1 MTTSTSPCGKNP
13 ALEEAK
19 NKATELKEKVNGGL
33 DALSDLPNI
42 VAQLRAALEEIN
54 NKPDPNLNLQAELA
68 KLPYL
73 TPDGYRESVKKLRLH
88 FSKTV
93 ENLEKLIEGTPK
105 PPALIAE
112 EKAGSLLQNL
122 KDLAANIQALRE
134 ADTQQI
140 IDSLK
145 DQATSIIGEKTGID
159 LCKDVPN
166 VEVSLPEPAKIGKAK
181 LIEDVLGVYFINGE
195 AQFTIEN
202 GTKNEAGKWINQD
215 GDELIVVLDSS
226 GQPVRDSSGAP
237 VLSTRPA
244 KKPEPPPTP
253 ATNPRPEPKP
263 SSPPAGGFT
272 FTFTK
277 EKFVKAAGPAAA
289 AWYDAALV
297 QFPKFGIT
305 TPERVAAFIGQVR
318 TETGFA
324 STPNRLQENLNYSAA
339 RLVEIFRKYF
349 KTLQDALAFEKKPEK
364 IANVVYANR
373 MLNGPPSS
381 GDGWRYRGRGLKQL
395 TGKDNYT
402 RFSKALY
409 GDDRLVKNPDVVA
422 TDLNVAMASA
432 CWFWKTNNLSAL
444 ADKQDFYKLSVKVN
458 GGTIGIENR
467 LKFSNEALKVLKA

>member
-33 DALSDLPNI
+33 DALSDLPTL

-73 TPDGYRESVKKLRLH
+73 TPNGYRESVKKLRLH

-93 ENLEKLIEGTPK
+93 ENLEELIEGTPK

-112 EKAGSLLQNL
+112 EKAGSLLKNL
-122 KDLAANIQALRE
+122 KDLAANVQALRE
-134 ADTQQI
+134 VDTQQI

-145 DQATSIIGEKTGID
+145 DQAMTAVGIKKPVD

-166 VEVSLPEPAKIGKAK
+166 VEVSLPEVKGK
-181 LIEDVLGVYFINGE
+181 LMEDALGVYFVNGE
-195 AQFTIEN
+195 AQFTIPG
-202 GTKNEAGKWINQD
+202 GTKNEAGQWVNKD
-215 GDELIVVLDSS
+215 GDELIALLDSS
-226 GQPVRDSSGAP
+226 GQPVRDSSNMA
-237 VLSTRPA
+237 VLTTRPA

-289 AWYDAALV
+289 AWYDAALI

-305 TPERVAAFIGQVR
+305 TPERIAAFIGQVR
-318 TETGFA
+318 TETAFA

-349 KTLQDALAFEKKPEK
+349 KTLEDALSFEKKPEK

-373 MLNGPPSS
+373 MLNGPPAS

-409 GDDRLVKNPDVVA
+409 GDDRLVRNPDVVA